1 MIRKAHKIQEKP
13 SADVESA
20 DPVRVVG
27 MVYDLAI
34 TACEK
39 QDLVQATKAIS
50 VLQDALN
57 IGERGAEGVLFR
69 LYQRCLDCLYQ
80 GEYEGTAHTLRDL
93 REAWAAVENQ
103 RVSGRKA

>member
-1 MIRKAHKIQEKP
+1 MIQKAHRMQEKS
-13 SADVESA
+13 SADVESS
-20 DPVRVVG
+20 DPIHVVG

-50 VLQDALN
+50 ALQDALN
-57 IGERGAEGVLFR
+57 IGEREAGGVLFR

-80 GEYEGTAHTLRDL
+80 GEYEGTALTLRDL
-93 REAWAAVENQ
+93 REAWAAVEKQ
-103 RVSGRKA
+103 RV